1 MSHLKKQSQDSDYY
15 FGKNELFI
23 GENSLESYNKFIVKK
38 FIQHA
43 NIEHGIKEKGK
54 AQILDFGAG
63 IGSLALIWK
72 ELSQQSVECLEIDP
86 VQVGEIIERGFT
98 CWNSLD
104 DIPHK
109 FDFIYTSNV
118 LEHIEDDI
126 KSLKNLA
133 SILESNCR
141 IGVYVPAFNIL
152 FSDLDRSVGHYRRYS
167 KKELVNKVS
176 ISGFK
181 VIYCEYVDSIGYFAT
196 LLIKILGWKSVG
208 NIGSPRSLK
217 FYDKFIFPLSRII
230 DRVTFGRFFGKN
242 LLLIAEKRS

>member
-1 MSHLKKQSQDSDYY
+1 MDHSKKQSQESDHY
-15 FGKNELFI
+15 FGKIELSI
-23 GENSLESYNKFIVKK
+23 GENSLESYNKFIIKK

-43 NIEHGIKEKGK
+43 NIQYENKVREE

-63 IGSLALIWK
+63 IGSLAMIWK
-72 ELSQQSVECLEIDP
+72 EMSGQSVECLEIDP
-86 VQVGEIIERGFT
+86 IQIGEITKRGFI
-98 CWNSLD
+98 CWNSIEK
-104 DIPHK
+104 IPHK

-126 KSLKNLA
+126 ESLKNLA
-133 SILESNCR
+133 YILESNCR
-141 IGVYVPAFNIL
+141 IGIYVPAFNIL

-181 VIYCEYVDSIGYFAT
+181 VVYCQYVDSIGFFAS

-208 NIGSPRSLK
+208 NIGSPQSLK
-217 FYDKFIFPLSRII
+217 LYDKFIFPISRII
-230 DRVTFGRFFGKN
+230 DRITLGRLLGKN
-242 LLLIAEKRS
+242 LIMIAEKSL

>member
-1 MSHLKKQSQDSDYY
+1 MDHSKKQTQESDHY
-15 FGKNELFI
+15 FGKTELSV

-43 NIEHGIKEKGK
+43 NIQYGNKVRKE

-72 ELSQQSVECLEIDP
+72 EVSGQSVECLEIDP
-86 VQVGEIIERGFT
+86 IQIGEITKRGFI

-104 DIPHK
+104 KIPHK

-118 LEHIEDDI
+118 LEHIEDDV

-167 KKELVNKVS
+167 KKELVNKASV
-176 ISGFK
+176 SGFK
-181 VIYCEYVDSIGYFAT
+181 VVYCQYVDSIGFFAS

-208 NIGSPRSLK
+208 NIGSPQSLK
-217 FYDKFIFPLSRII
+217 LYDKFIFPISRII
-230 DRVTFGRFFGKN
+230 DRITLGRLLGKN
-242 LLLIAEKRS
+242 LIMIAEKSL